1 MPSDRDDD
9 KGFTVT
15 DRRHFAGTD
24 DEAPASAAAP
34 AAPASAAAPPAAPA
48 SAAAPPAAPAPP
60 PAEPAAKTTA
70 PGAAKAKRA
79 PLPEID
85 FATFI
90 LSLGT
95 SALYHLGEMP
105 GPAEEPAEKNFPLAK
120 QTIDILALL
129 RDKTKGNLA
138 PDEAQLLDSLLYDL
152 RMKYV
157 TATK

>member
-1 MPSDRDDD
+1 MPTDRDDD

-15 DRRHFAGTD
+15 DRRHFTGTGEAGP
-24 DEAPASAAAP
+24 EREPAAP
-34 AAPASAAAPPAAPA
+34 AAANANAAAPGAPAAPPAATSAPA
-48 SAAAPPAAPAPP
+48 AAAPG
-60 PAEPAAKTTA
+60 AEPPQA
-70 PGAAKAKRA
+70 PKRHA

-95 SALYHLGEMP
+95 SALFHLGEMP
-105 GPAEEPAEKNFPLAK
+105 RPEAEAPAKNLPLAK

-157 TATK
+157 ATTRK

>member
-1 MPSDRDDD
+1 MAPDRDDD

-15 DRRHFAGTD
+15 DRRQFSGTGEPAPAGN
-24 DEAPASAAAP
+24 DEAPAAGAP
-34 AAPASAAAPPAAPA
+34 AAAAAATPGPAPG
-48 SAAAPPAAPAPP
+48 PTPAPAPEP
-60 PAEPAAKTTA
+60 PVGGRP
-70 PGAAKAKRA
+70 KRA

-95 SALYHLGEMP
+95 SVLYHLGEMP
-105 GPAEEPAEKNFPLAK
+105 GPEGEKATKNLPLAK

-129 RDKTKGNLA
+129 QQKTRGNLA

-152 RMKYV
+152 RIKYV
-157 TATK
+157 AATK

>member
-1 MPSDRDDD
+1 MPTDRDDE

-15 DRRHFAGTD
+15 DRRHFAGTGED
-24 DEAPASAAAP
+24 APAGAEPAAAP
-34 AAPASAAAPPAAPA
+34 AE
-48 SAAAPPAAPAPP
+48 PP
-60 PAEPAAKTTA
+60 PAPEPAAAGAA

-105 GPAEEPAEKNFPLAK
+105 GPAEEAPAKNLPLAK

-138 PDEAQLLDSLLYDL
+138 EGEAQLLDSLLYDL

>member
-1 MPSDRDDD
+1 MPPERDDD

-15 DRRHFAGTD
+15 DRRQFTATGEPARN
-24 DEAPASAAAP
+24 DEALAAAPAAEAASAAAP
-34 AAPASAAAPPAAPA
+34 A
-48 SAAAPPAAPAPP
+48 
-60 PAEPAAKTTA
+60 
-70 PGAAKAKRA
+70 PGARPKKPA

-95 SALYHLGEMP
+95 SALYHLGEMA
-105 GPAEEPAEKNFPLAK
+105 GPEGQKAEQNLPLAK

-157 TATK
+157 ATTGK